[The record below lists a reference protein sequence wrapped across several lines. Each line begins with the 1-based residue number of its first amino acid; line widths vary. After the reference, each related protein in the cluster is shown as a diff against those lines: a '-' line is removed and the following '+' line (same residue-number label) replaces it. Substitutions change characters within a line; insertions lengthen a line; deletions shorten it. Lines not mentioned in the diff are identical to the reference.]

1 MTPVAPVERL
11 ASVSDVTAVIPA
23 YQRVDLIGRAVLSAL
38 QQFPVRAAEVLV
50 VDDGSTDGTGDLAE
64 RLGARVVRQ
73 VNAGEGAARNTGL
86 RHASTAGV
94 AFLDSDDAWLPGHLA
109 TLVPH
114 LPGRVLVGSVARAV
128 PSGKLVGYPGRHP
141 SVIDPRSVIWPDSPV
156 LPSAVLVDRAAAL
169 AVGGFGDLPRG
180 ADLEF
185 WVRLLQTG
193 PGLVVPT
200 VTCTY
205 LEHDGQVSADTAQM
219 RDDRVAVA
227 RRFASAHWFDDGL
240 IQDMAAVIAWDVY
253 RQAPNRRSAVRA
265 LTAGLRTMARR
276 PRSAVA
282 LVEALRWR
290 AAVKWR

>member
-23 YQRVDLIGRAVLSAL
+23 YQRVDLVGRAVLSAL

-169 AVGGFGDLPRG
+169 AVGGFGDLARG

-185 WVRLLQTG
+185 WIRLLQTG

-205 LEHDGQVSADTAQM
+205 LEHDGQVSADTARM

-240 IQDMAAVIAWDVY
+240 IQDMAAVVAWDVY
-253 RQAPNRRSAVRA
+253 RQAPDRRSAVRA
-265 LTAGLRTMARR
+265 LAAGLGTMARR

>member
-1 MTPVAPVERL
+1 VTPVAPVERL

-156 LPSAVLVDRAAAL
+156 LPSAVLVDRAASL

>member
-23 YQRVDLIGRAVLSAL
+23 YQRVDLVGRAVLSAL

-156 LPSAVLVDRAAAL
+156 LPSAVLVDRAASL

>member
-1 MTPVAPVERL
+1 L

>member
-1 MTPVAPVERL
+1 MTPVAPVERS

-23 YQRVDLIGRAVLSAL
+23 YQRVDLVGRAVLSAL
-38 QQFPVRAAEVLV
+38 HQFPVRAAEVLV

-185 WVRLLQTG
+185 WIRLLQTG

-205 LEHDGQVSADTAQM
+205 LEHDGQVSADTARM

-265 LTAGLRTMARR
+265 LAAGLGTMARR

>member
-23 YQRVDLIGRAVLSAL
+23 YQRVDLVGRAVLSAL

-185 WVRLLQTG
+185 WIRLLQTG

-205 LEHDGQVSADTAQM
+205 LEHDGQVSADTARM

-253 RQAPNRRSAVRA
+253 RQAPDRRSAVRA
-265 LTAGLRTMARR
+265 LAAGLRTMARR

>member
-1 MTPVAPVERL
+1 VTPVAPVERL

-23 YQRVDLIGRAVLSAL
+23 YQRVDLVGRAVLSAL

-185 WVRLLQTG
+185 WIRLLQTG

-205 LEHDGQVSADTAQM
+205 LEHDGQVSADTARM

-253 RQAPNRRSAVRA
+253 RQAPDRRSAVRA
-265 LTAGLRTMARR
+265 LAAGLRTMARR

>member
-1 MTPVAPVERL
+1 VTPVAPVERL

-23 YQRVDLIGRAVLSAL
+23 YQRVDLVGRAVLSAL

-128 PSGKLVGYPGRHP
+128 PSGKLVGYPGRRP

-185 WVRLLQTG
+185 WIRLLQTG

-205 LEHDGQVSADTAQM
+205 LEHDGQVSADTARM

-240 IQDMAAVIAWDVY
+240 IQDMAAVVAWDVY
-253 RQAPNRRSAVRA
+253 RQAPDRRSAVRA
-265 LTAGLRTMARR
+265 LAAGLGTMARR

>member
-156 LPSAVLVDRAAAL
+156 LPSAVLVDRAASL